1 MPELARHVQTH
12 LGLPPAD
19 VVNEVEDKKDHVLG
33 LEFRYW
39 GLGAYNV
46 GFYSQKMGF
55 ECHIMGFVDQHL
67 GFEIQI
73 LRFVT

>member
-39 GLGAYNV
+39 G
-46 GFYSQKMGF
+46 
-55 ECHIMGFVDQHL
+55 
-67 GFEIQI
+67 IQCRV
-73 LRFVT
+73 LQSKNGV